1 MLLMDEPLGEI
12 FSVDLP
18 RLHDRL
24 HLAHDP
30 HYHELRSQVLEFLFS
45 RQMRPEE
52 GSLTLHGTRQ
62 KPLEAI
68 SWRGLRAMH

>member
-1 MLLMDEPLGEI
+1 MDEPFGEI

-52 GSLTLHGTRQ
+52 
-62 KPLEAI
+62 A
-68 SWRGLRAMH
+68 A